1 MFLNTEL
8 DELKNSKPEEL
19 ANEVLKRVF
28 KEEIPSFP
36 IDPFVILD
44 KLNVIYQFKD
54 FKDLEG
60 IYIVPENE
68 DDIAIIGININ
79 RPITRQ
85 RFTAAHELC
94 HHLKDRMESSICPID
109 GRQKSPIEKFADR
122 FASELLMPTE
132 YLEKEVKKYEIDGYV
147 SFDDVLNI
155 SDVFGVSFESCVFN
169 IAYKLNKISGNIDSK
184 QLKKRISK
192 YKPTKKK
199 EEKGLNTSDKKLMIN
214 IINSYKFVFDNKSD
228 LIWYKFKND
237 FIYNENRIEGVK
249 LSIGEVSE
257 IVTDLRMK
265 KQDSSYCNSE
275 YKDIIEVLGH
285 ASVYDYVMTTQENIT
300 AFSLLTLHKKLYQY
314 APYPEE
320 GGKIRSSNNYVTE
333 AKFETADYKQIPI
346 ELLNLNDEI
355 KSLISKKDEYC
366 ISEYIDRA
374 IKIHYK
380 ITVMHPFH
388 DGNGRMSRVLLNW
401 LLRIKKLPPVYL
413 KYKDKELY
421 YEALQKADVEKNF
434 EFLGVIFYKQILLS
448 IIQLNSSIV

>member
-1 MFLNTEL
+1 
-8 DELKNSKPEEL
+8 
-19 ANEVLKRVF
+19 
-28 KEEIPSFP
+28 
-36 IDPFVILD
+36 
-44 KLNVIYQFKD
+44 
-54 FKDLEG
+54 
-60 IYIVPENE
+60 
-68 DDIAIIGININ
+68 
-79 RPITRQ
+79 
-85 RFTAAHELC
+85 
-94 HHLKDRMESSICPID
+94 
-109 GRQKSPIEKFADR
+109 
-122 FASELLMPTE
+122 
-132 YLEKEVKKYEIDGYV
+132 
-147 SFDDVLNI
+147 
-155 SDVFGVSFESCVFN
+155 
-169 IAYKLNKISGNIDSK
+169 
-184 QLKKRISK
+184 
-192 YKPTKKK
+192 
-199 EEKGLNTSDKKLMIN
+199 MIN